1 MGNIDDKC
9 LSRFMFCNKF
19 HKKSVSM
26 AVRMALIPMLM
37 LPAAS
42 QAVITVPVHSE
53 DRVHFADLNILEPG
67 EYDEKYFDQDLGPA
81 DREVSEDELSAMNLG
96 LSYFWDILK
105 GDFQAQK
112 PVQILIVPYSVR
124 DDNAFAFSLNYSEL
138 TELAAAWKG
147 EADLDG
153 NVAVIG
159 LDRPMY
165 ADQWYTDTLP
175 VLPAQG
181 INSDL
186 PGTILHELFHAFGLG
201 TTLLGDSFDK
211 DDLNR
216 YTLLLH
222 DAYGRSVADLAKMN
236 STDRRIRVK
245 VLYLGDEIPTEPL
258 EPECFYIYSSGR
270 YSGMY
275 FSGPNVF
282 DALDGAKIGSATD
295 VDYDLTDYQEAMTS
309 VPGLPINGLELN
321 YDGSVFFEGSH
332 IELQN
337 SLMSHQTYRNW
348 GVLMEAE
355 LALLQDL
362 GFNFDRKRFFGYSVY
377 GSGLTIDNDHGY
389 WARNEDGTDWVYG
402 MPSNQSW
409 GIGLHVYGS
418 DNTVRQRAD
427 ILTDG
432 HYGIGVRVDGVG
444 NDLTIASGTTVE
456 ANGYGGKGI
465 LFSWG
470 KNHRLTIEEGA
481 SVTALGEDGV
491 AVAFDFGSNVLGDN
505 WNYLGSYTSTRFF
518 EDTGIV
524 ENNYYIPDE
533 LKGALIE
540 SFTLSGSVKGDMA
553 SVYISP
559 NAYVKEIVVTPGA
572 EIEGDI
578 LSLWNPD
585 STLYGTEHMGYEGKE
600 PLITTL
606 TFGNSRERSNESVIE
621 FNDIIWSNQSMVMNV
636 SGTTL
641 KFNGA
646 ATVLGVSVKPGA
658 TLEGG
663 YFNLSEKENVAD
675 SGSLQNSGTVV
686 STVKSPV
693 VISGNYHQS
702 SSASLTL
709 SVSDGK
715 FVPMTVEGKASV
727 EDNAHII
734 ATPEGGWHADGLIS
748 VDADSPIINADDM
761 NLGEITLDWVTAENV
776 SPSPTLSIENTTGG
790 LVIKRKDNAYSQ
802 YVSGEARE
810 VAQIFDASA
819 ATLSNDLTQTLF
831 AYMDWSDTEGAAIN
845 EAADALSGKGVTDG
859 VAGALMLERIAEE
872 ALRPQLSFAQ
882 ADGEYVWVNPFG
894 ATASVLAGNK
904 TRFDVAGLA
913 GGWIKKSQHSTV
925 GFSVAALDSEGKS
938 QEAHELDAKGLWLS
952 AFIRNDVQA
961 IPEVFWES
969 ALRLGYMN
977 ADEKRALTFG
987 DFYDS
992 TQADIERW
1000 SFGASVKTGL
1010 TFNVNDN
1017 FRFEPYAQLA
1027 GSLLYSPSY
1036 SEDSEGLAALDV
1048 DSGLYRTLEARVGVT
1063 AEGAA
1068 FTEQTAYW
1076 RLHASYGRELLSD
1089 AGDMKAAFRASDLK
1103 GSFDRTVQWDS
1114 KNRFRAGLKLGI
1126 ENREGLSFNARVD
1139 GQWESSDTHAVA
1151 GGVEAT
1157 WRF

>member
-1 MGNIDDKC
+1 
-9 LSRFMFCNKF
+9 MFCKKF

-26 AVRMALIPMLM
+26 AVRMALISMLM
-37 LPAAS
+37 FPAAS
-42 QAVITVPVHSE
+42 QAVITVPVDS
-53 DRVHFADLNILEPG
+53 DDGVHFADFNILEPG
-67 EYDEKYFDQDLGPA
+67 ESDEKYFDEGLGSA
-81 DREVSEDELSAMNLG
+81 ERELYEDEISAMKLG
-96 LSYFWDILK
+96 FSYFWDLLK
-105 GDFQAQK
+105 GNFQAQK
-112 PVQILIVPYSVR
+112 PVQILIVPYLAK
-124 DDNAFAFSLNYSEL
+124 DDNAYAFSLNYFES

-147 EADLDG
+147 EADLEGD
-153 NVAVIG
+153 VAVIG
-159 LDRPMY
+159 IDRPMY
-165 ADQWYTDTLP
+165 TDRWYTDTLP

-186 PGTILHELFHAFGLG
+186 SGTMLHELFHAFGLG
-201 TTLLGDSFDK
+201 TMMLGDSGNQFFDK
-211 DDLNR
+211 DNLDR
-216 YTLLLH
+216 YTLQLH
-222 DAYGRSVADLAKMN
+222 DIYGRSIADLAKMN
-236 STDRRIRVK
+236 ETDHRIRVK
-245 VLYLGDEIPTEPL
+245 VLNAKDEIPSEPL
-258 EPECFYIYSSGR
+258 EPECFYLYSNGR
-270 YSGMY
+270 YSGVY
-275 FSGPNVF
+275 FSGPNVLEV
-282 DALDGAKIGSATD
+282 LDGAKIGSATD

-309 VPGLPINGLELN
+309 VPGLPINGFELN

-348 GVLMEAE
+348 SVLMEAE

-362 GFNFDRKRFFGYSVY
+362 GFTFDRKRFFGYSVY
-377 GSGLTIDNDHGY
+377 GNGLTIDNDHGF
-389 WARNEDGTDWVYG
+389 WARNENGTDWLYG
-402 MPSNQSW
+402 QASTQTW

-418 DNTVRQRAD
+418 DNTVRQRAE
-427 ILTDG
+427 ILSDG
-432 HYGIGVRVDGVG
+432 HYGIGVRVDGVA
-444 NDLTIASGTTVE
+444 NDLTIASGTTVQ

-491 AVAFDFGSNVLGDN
+491 AVAFDFGSNELGDY
-505 WNYLGSYTSTRFF
+505 WNYMGSYTSTRFF
-518 EDTGIV
+518 DDTGTL
-524 ENNYYIPDE
+524 ENNFFIPDE
-533 LKGALIE
+533 LKGPLIE
-540 SFTLSGSVKGDMA
+540 SFTLSGTVKGEMA

-559 NAYVKEIVVTPGA
+559 NAYVKEIVVSPGA
-572 EIEGDI
+572 KIEGDI

-585 STLYGTEHMGYEGKE
+585 RTFYGTEYIGYEGSE

-606 TFGNSRERSNESVIE
+606 TFGSAGGRTANAVIE
-621 FNDIIWSNQSMVMNV
+621 FNDLIWSNHSMVMKV
-636 SGTTL
+636 AGSTHLT
-641 KFNGA
+641 
-646 ATVLGVSVKPGA
+646 
-658 TLEGG
+658 
-663 YFNLSEKENVAD
+663 EKENVAG
-675 SGSLQNSGTVV
+675 SGSLQNSGAVLSKV
-686 STVKSPV
+686 SSPV
-693 VISGNYHQS
+693 VVSGNYHQS

-709 SVSDGK
+709 SVSDGQ
-715 FVPMTVEGKASV
+715 FVPMTVEGEATV
-727 EDNAHII
+727 ENGALIV
-734 ATPEGGWHADGLIS
+734 ATPEGGWHADGLMS
-748 VDADSPIINADDM
+748 VEPDSPIFNADTVDV
-761 NLGEITLDWVTAENV
+761 GETTLDWVTAENV
-776 SPSPTLSIENTTGG
+776 TPSPTLNFENTEDG
-790 LVIKRKDNAYSQ
+790 LVVQRDSNAYSQ

-977 ADEKRALTFG
+977 ADEKRAVTFG